1 MHDRFLAGGDAE
13 FFDYAEVDCNDKYD
27 DSKVKDQD
35 EEDSWFDQ
43 DQPDNTAAIAI
54 KKESEYTGVLDY

>member
-35 EEDSWFDQ
+35 EEDSWFD
-43 DQPDNTAAIAI
+43 
-54 KKESEYTGVLDY
+54 